1 MPKVQEHSVW
11 QSGVSRVALPL
22 FFVDLSR
29 QTSRD
34 EVEFER
40 RTMNDKEIGRVWAEY
55 YPQSGDNREM
65 PCNMWD
71 NLAPDTSRAQVR
83 FCQ

>member
-40 RTMNDKEIGRVWAEY
+40 RTMNDKEIGRV
-55 YPQSGDNREM
+55 
-65 PCNMWD
+65 
-71 NLAPDTSRAQVR
+71 
-83 FCQ
+83 